1 MDGKSDISLEDIA
14 LESKRLPVLAV
25 TIAFLMVVAV
35 SILSIYGIQVIN
47 SKAHEL
53 AQARLISGNLALSI
67 AQQATDTFDEANL
80 ILEELIER
88 LDDLS
93 PQALEKTRSC

>member
-1 MDGKSDISLEDIA
+1 MDANPDSSTEDVA

-35 SILSIYGIQVIN
+35 SILGIYGIQVVN

-53 AQARLISGNLALSI
+53 AQARLVSGNLALSM

-88 LDDLS
+88 IDDLS
-93 PQALEKTRSC
+93 PQALEKPRS